1 MVWFLGQDS
10 SEMYDYGGID
20 ALDGDWQKVQP
31 LNVGRDGIRTKATCS
46 NQGCALNSTFADA
59 DAGERP
65 EAQAGGH
72 AAHLQRAPSV
82 RGQRLTAESIF

>member
-1 MVWFLGQDS
+1 MVWFSGRTAARCMTRRPRWRLAEGPAAQ
-10 SEMYDYGGID
+10 GR
-20 ALDGDWQKVQP
+20 P
-31 LNVGRDGIRTKATCS
+31 GRDQD
-46 NQGCALNSTFADA
+46 QGHLFQSGLRARQHVHADA

>member
-46 NQGCALNSTFADA
+46 NQGCALNSTFMPTRMRVNGPKRKLVDTLPTYSALLAFVDK
-59 DAGERP
+59 G
-65 EAQAGGH
+65 
-72 AAHLQRAPSV
+72 
-82 RGQRLTAESIF
+82 